1 MANVDLQLNAINAL
15 VHIKSAIKNDQQYS
29 SANPAIINF
38 IETLYLHLA
47 DTLRQDAPLAFADLE
62 KKTLSDENISDQQDD
77 KTIKVSFLQDIISG
91 LDFKSFSFNEDP
103 EKEELHI
110 IINLLKQKRKPAQ
123 DETYLPNLMAEDK
136 EEQIS
141 SDSKISL
148 NLEKDQEIV
157 TVPDNAEDKIP
168 EVVAGTEKE
177 FTSINAMH
185 GAIETVPS
193 DEKDQEIVTA
203 SDNAEDKIPED
214 VASTEK
220 EFTSINAMDGA
231 IETVPSD
238 EKNQEI
244 VAVTDNA
251 EDKIPED
258 VAGTE
263 KEFTS
268 INAMDGAIETVPSDE
283 KNQEIVA
290 VTDNAEDKIPEGVA
304 SMEKVF
310 TRMNAMDGAIESM
323 PSEEKMNMLT
333 KLSVQ
338 SAQWLETENDSTP
351 EYKELCRRLEA
362 LVQEFISNGYFA
374 EAASIINIFS
384 KINNGLLQKDDEIKE
399 ISLKILRNLA
409 STNNFNLLFKEINT
423 DEHHKKNDATQILV
437 GFGSII
443 IDKLLDG
450 LKKDSDSKAR
460 ISLIHI
466 IEEMGPEVIPAVKS
480 SISMTTP
487 WYYLR
492 NVAYVLGRIGN
503 ETSVDVLKP
512 LLLHTEKRVRKEAFK
527 SIVQTGGS
535 MRGSLLLSMLF
546 LVDQELRVDIIEVL
560 GKIKYKPAVTD
571 LHNMLKSSST
581 MAKSDQISVP
591 EKICK
596 ALGAIGSPEAIKVL
610 TAIVQSK
617 SILGIG
623 SYSKEV
629 KYAAERTLAYIKRKQ
644 EE

>member
-214 VASTEK
+214 VAS
-220 EFTSINAMDGA
+220 
-231 IETVPSD
+231 
-238 EKNQEI
+238 
-244 VAVTDNA
+244 
-251 EDKIPED
+251 
-258 VAGTE
+258 TE